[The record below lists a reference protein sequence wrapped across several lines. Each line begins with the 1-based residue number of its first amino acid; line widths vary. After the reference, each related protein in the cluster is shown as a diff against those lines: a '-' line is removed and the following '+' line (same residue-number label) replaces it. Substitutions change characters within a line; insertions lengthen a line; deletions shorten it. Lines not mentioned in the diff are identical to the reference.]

1 MFLYS
6 EFNISNNPQKKD
18 PSERDLFKID
28 LYQVFPCF
36 HWNKSIPPTHKSNIT
51 PKFKICNA

>member
-6 EFNISNNPQKKD
+6 EFNISNNPKKKD
-18 PSERDLFKID
+18 PSERDLLKID

-36 HWNKSIPPTHKSNIT
+36 H
-51 PKFKICNA
+51 